1 MVVYIKDADGV
12 RTVNLP
18 DTRAAFCREV
28 NRLSAETGIIASVTP
43 FPEPPA
49 EPAQPIAGRTVARQK
64 A

>member
-1 MVVYIKDADGV
+1 MVVYIKDAAGV
-12 RTVNLP
+12 REVRLP

-28 NRLSAETGIIASVTP
+28 NRLSASTGIVASVTP

-49 EPAQPIAGRTVARQK
+49 EPTRPISGRTVARQK